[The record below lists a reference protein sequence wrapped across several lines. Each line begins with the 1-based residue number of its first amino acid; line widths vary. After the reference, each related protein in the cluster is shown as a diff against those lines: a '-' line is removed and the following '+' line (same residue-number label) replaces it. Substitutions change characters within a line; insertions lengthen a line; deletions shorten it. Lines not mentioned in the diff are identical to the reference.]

1 MQVGIFKE
9 YNEAIDAIKARLLE
23 LYNKFY
29 GCQCLLEIDYKNG
42 LVSEKEYEHI
52 KKLGI
57 FNYDAALNPK
67 YCLTKEETDYVRLYG
82 DEMAD
87 GTLSF
92 NMANK
97 KYLDRQTL
105 LNRIGNSI
113 VGFYYFDNIS
123 EGQRKEVFVK
133 AVEERFGPQIAKL
146 QEEIK
151 KLKNALGENY
161 YASIN
166 YQKAN
171 AELTSLLQEQARY
184 INGAMSDNINEFRAL
199 ASELLDLDLQ
209 YYVWYTRRYIKE
221 ECEAEIATTNQEVN
235 IVKGQG
241 LLDGISTK
249 QNELNELNKELY
261 EISVLS
267 ATLTSEVI
275 EDSFDR
281 AEEEHK
287 SLFRRKKEARTH
299 NKNELYNLFIYYMK
313 YPVFSGYLEQFGVS
327 KDNVDFLVA
336 FDNYFVKHYQNLTYV
351 NPQRFKRRLL
361 LEVIN
366 YLRSLMEELKQ
377 KIQTTST
384 ALTDTTSSL
393 TESLSEIK
401 RFETLRNYYYDKQ
414 NEILAVDKILKD
426 LGFNEVEID
435 RIYNDVKEFIN
446 TDFTNEHLAEIG
458 LKMKVGN

>member
-9 YNEAIDAIKARLLE
+9 YNEVIDTIKARLLE
-23 LYNKFY
+23 LFNKFY
-29 GCQCLLEIDYKNG
+29 GCQCLLEMDYKNG
-42 LVSEKEYEHI
+42 LVSEEEYNYI

-57 FNYDAALNPK
+57 FNYDAAVNPK
-67 YCLTKEETDYVRLYG
+67 YCLTKEEADYVRLYG
-82 DEMAD
+82 DQMAD
-87 GTLSF
+87 GSLSS
-92 NMANK
+92 NMAK
-97 KYLDRQTL
+97 QKYLDRQTI

-113 VGFYYFDNIS
+113 ANFYYFDNIS
-123 EGQRKEVFVK
+123 EEQRKEVFVK
-133 AVEERFGPQIAKL
+133 VVEERFGPQIGKL
-146 QEEIK
+146 QEEIAR
-151 KLKNALGENY
+151 LKNALGENY

-184 INGAMSDNINEFRAL
+184 INGAMNGNINEFRAL
-199 ASELLDLDLQ
+199 VAELLDLDLQ
-209 YYVWYTRRYIKE
+209 YYIWYTRRYIKE

-249 QNELNELNKELY
+249 QNELNEFNKELY
-261 EISVLS
+261 EISILS
-267 ATLTSEVI
+267 TTLTSEVI
-275 EDSFDR
+275 EGSFDR
-281 AEEEHK
+281 EEEHK
-287 SLFRRKKEARTH
+287 SLFRRKKEARLN

-313 YPVFSGYLEQFGVS
+313 YPVFSGYLEQFGVN
-327 KDNVDFLVA
+327 KDNVDLIGT

-366 YLRSLMEELKQ
+366 YLKDLMEELKQ

-384 ALTDTTSSL
+384 ALTDTTGSL

-401 RFETLRNYYYDKQ
+401 RFEILRNYYYDKQ

-426 LGFNEVEID
+426 LGFTEVEID

-446 TDFTNEHLAEIG
+446 KDFTNEHLEEIG